1 VGRAGNGPG
10 DAAVLQP
17 ILDAPTRMGIVLSN
31 GINPLYGT
39 ISPFAMAVNAVE
51 EALRNLVAVGG
62 DVERSAIL
70 DNFCW
75 GNPNDPVQLG
85 MLVEAVMGCYEAA
98 ILFDVPFIS
107 GKDSLNN
114 EYRANGQR
122 LPVIPTLLI
131 SAVSVIDDAS
141 QTVDMSLK
149 QSGNLVYLIGTT
161 NNELLGSH
169 YVQISQITLET
180 HVPMPDLPHALS
192 ILKAVGGVIREELVQ
207 SCHDLS
213 EGGLAVAA
221 AEMSLAGLLGMT
233 LDIQRVNKQVNRDLL
248 WPDENVSST
257 IALFSESPS
266 RFLVEV
272 APHQKKAFEKYMRRY
287 NLVENDVTYIGNVS
301 DTGRFTVS
309 NGDNMLI
316 DLPIEDLQ
324 QAWKGGQA

>member
-1 VGRAGNGPG
+1 
-10 DAAVLQP
+10 
-17 ILDAPTRMGIVLSN
+17 
-31 GINPLYGT
+31 
-39 ISPFAMAVNAVE
+39 
-51 EALRNLVAVGG
+51 VAVGG
-62 DVERSAIL
+62 DVERTAIL

-85 MLVEAVMGCYEAA
+85 MLVQAVMGCFAA
-98 ILFDVPFIS
+98 ATLFSVPFIS

-114 EYRANGQR
+114 EYRADGQR

-131 SAVSVIDDAS
+131 SAVSVIEDAS
-141 QTVDMSLK
+141 KTVDMSLK

-169 YVQISQITLET
+169 YAQISQITLET
-180 HVPMPDLPHALS
+180 HVPMPNLTYALS
-192 ILKAVGGVIREELVQ
+192 ILKAVGGVIREGLVQ

-233 LDIQRVNKQVNRDLL
+233 LDIQSVNKQVNRVLL

-272 APHQKKAFEKYMRRY
+272 APQQKKAFEKYMRRHII
-287 NLVENDVTYIGNVS
+287 EEHDFTYIGNVS

-316 DLPIEDLQ
+316 DLSIEDLQ
-324 QAWKGGQA
+324 QAWKGDQA